1 MKDYLI
7 ESDVDKNYE
16 SNVINH
22 NGKTNKILLNW
33 VKDNNYK
40 IVKLKPHA
48 GRYGS
53 REEVLIKNY

>member
-1 MKDYLI
+1 M
-7 ESDVDKNYE
+7 DKILL

-33 VKDNNYK
+33 AKDNNYK